1 MRTNYSLNWRKS
13 MLYEALKKYSESDY
27 YPFHMPGHKRRMGRF
42 CNPYE
47 LDITEI
53 EGFDNL
59 HHAEGILKE
68 IEEKL
73 AAFYQAEESKML
85 INGSTCGILAAISSC
100 VERNGR
106 LLVARNCHKA
116 VFHGMLL
123 TGCKASYLYPAYV
136 SEYGIAGGIL
146 PETVRQSL
154 ETYKDIQAVL
164 ITSPTYDGVVSD
176 VKAIAEITHAY
187 GVPLIVDEAHGAHF
201 CCDKRFPISALQCGA
216 DIVINSLHKTLPSFT
231 QTAVLHMQGHLVDRD
246 RLKKYLAIYQTSSP
260 SYLLMASAENC
271 VDLVRKE
278 GTERYDRLHGCL
290 NTFLKEMQQC
300 HHIKC
305 ADKNMI
311 GKNGV
316 YDFDASKLILSVKGT
331 SLTGAKLYDRLLKT
345 YHLQM
350 EMAAQDYV
358 IGITTLADEEE
369 GFSRLSHALLE
380 IDREIVE
387 QKNDIRT
394 AVLTEPEQVFTLAE
408 ADNAKK
414 TRIPF
419 KESVGRICGEM
430 VFVYPPGIPL
440 LVPGERIS
448 RIALD
453 QILYK
458 KESGLKVEGTSDIS
472 TETLFVIED
481 NQ

>member
-1 MRTNYSLNWRKS
+1 

-27 YPFHMPGHKRRMGRF
+27 YPFHMPGHKRRMGSF
-42 CNPYE
+42 CNPYA

-59 HHAEGILKE
+59 HHAEGILKQ

-73 AAFYQAEESKML
+73 AAFYYAEESKML
-85 INGSTCGILAAISSC
+85 VNGSTCGLLAAISGC
-100 VERNGR
+100 VKQNGR

-116 VFHGMLL
+116 VFHGMIL

-146 PETVRQSL
+146 PEDVRQAL
-154 ETYKDIQAVL
+154 EKHKDIQAVL

-176 VKAIAEITHAY
+176 VKAIAEVAHAY

-201 CCDKRFPISALQCGA
+201 CCDKRFPVSGLQCGA

-231 QTAVLHMQGHLVDRD
+231 QTAVLHMQGSLVDRN
-246 RLKKYLAIYQTSSP
+246 RLKKYLSIYQTSSP
-260 SYLLMASAENC
+260 SYLLMASVEHC
-271 VDLVRKE
+271 MDLVRKE
-278 GTERYDRLHGCL
+278 GMERYDRLHGYL
-290 NTFLKEMQQC
+290 DTFYKEMKNC
-300 HHIKC
+300 THIQC
-305 ADKNMI
+305 ADRSII

-316 YDFDASKLILSVKGT
+316 YDFDVSKLIISVQGT
-331 SLTGAKLYDRLLKT
+331 SLTGANLYERLLEE

-350 EMAAQDYV
+350 EMAAENYV

-369 GFSRLSHALLE
+369 GFSRLREALLE
-380 IDREIVE
+380 IDNEITDETIDTTQSVF
-387 QKNDIRT
+387 
-394 AVLTEPEQVFTLAE
+394 TEPEQVFTLAE
-408 ADNAKK
+408 ADNRKK
-414 TRIPF
+414 VRIPF
-419 KESVGRICGEM
+419 KEAAGKVCGEM

-448 RIALD
+448 QMALD

-458 KESGLKVEGTSDIS
+458 KESGLKVEGTSDR
-472 TETLFVIED
+472 TVETLLVIEE
-481 NQ
+481 NLSE